1 LLEVSVD
8 REDLERSYDEWLGAI
23 PSRISE
29 IEDAGLKPHKIDV
42 SIAELIA
49 WCQSQGR
56 VVDGAARAEYVAHKV
71 RQLRARSAS
80 GDAGA

>member
-1 LLEVSVD
+1 MLEISVD
-8 REDLERSYDEWLGAI
+8 REDLEGSYDEWLGAM
-23 PSRISE
+23 PSRMAE
-29 IEDAGLKPHKIDV
+29 FQDAGLKPHKIDV

-56 VVDGAARAEYVAHKV
+56 VVDGAARAEYVTHKV